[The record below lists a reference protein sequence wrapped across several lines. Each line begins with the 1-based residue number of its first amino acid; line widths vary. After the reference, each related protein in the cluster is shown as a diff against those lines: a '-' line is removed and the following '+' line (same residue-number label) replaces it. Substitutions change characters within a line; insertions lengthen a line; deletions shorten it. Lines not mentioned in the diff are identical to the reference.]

1 MLKCTERGLG
11 GKSMDTFM
19 EKIVEKK
26 KTPKDMAIRIGIV
39 LAALLL
45 VMILMDVSFRYP
57 QITGISPLLWIGAVY
72 GAFYLVRS
80 RNIEYEYIVTNGD
93 LDIDMIVAKRKRKR
107 IFSANCKDFDILA
120 RYRGTHYERS
130 MDEIKNRIEAV
141 STMQAEDIYFI
152 VLNYKGERTIVFF
165 QPTEKMLDSFRKFN
179 PRNVY
184 KHDTIIQ
191 GL

>member
-1 MLKCTERGLG
+1 
-11 GKSMDTFM
+11 MDTFM